1 MAKFK
6 TVEIDGRKFDVE
18 LDGDGH
24 FSALDDGDLVKA
36 ETFSALQEKLRTRR
50 RRQKVRLSLPIT
62 LLGVTQAPDP
72 AVVKHS
78 WQRTPMLREAPE
90 TVDATV
96 TGLHAQN
103 RDLLVVMAD
112 GTKDRMDGNGYG
124 REGIIA
130 RRLTAAEK
138 ATYVRLATAADAA
151 DAALKTFVDGVKISN
166 ARNWVREQV
175 EAAEK
180 AQLDAEPA
188 VEETPADPRLAAPRR
203 RR

>member
-18 LDGDGH
+18 LDSDGH
-24 FSALDDGDLVKA
+24 FRALDDGDLVKA
-36 ETFSALQEKLRTRR
+36 DTFTALQEKLRARC
-50 RRQKVRLSLPIT
+50 RRQKVRLALPIT
-62 LLGVTQAPDP
+62 LLGVTQKPNPQAP
-72 AVVKHS
+72 HS
-78 WQRTPMLREAPE
+78 WERGSALRPDRD

-96 TGLHAQN
+96 TGVHAQN
-103 RDLLVVMAD
+103 RDLLTELPD
-112 GTKDRMDGNGYG
+112 GTKHRMDGNGYA
-124 REGIIA
+124 REGTIT

-138 ATYVRLATAADAA
+138 ATYIRLATAAA
-151 DAALKTFVDGVKISN
+151 DADEALETFVAGVKIDN
-166 ARNWVREQV
+166 AREWVREQV

-188 VEETPADPRLAAPRR
+188 VEEAPADPRLAVPRR